1 LTSCFR
7 RFQYLMTTYHKCQ
20 LCEQEILLDLDAIA
34 SHSRSRHGMSLKDFN
49 KQFMIGKE
57 SNEDENTAST
67 SQSRTSSISLV
78 PDKEVVKE
86 EEKATPE
93 SPKDKL
99 VENDKQWYNGNKFT
113 CTPCD
118 FSTSSFVNLK
128 VHVKE
133 EHESC
138 LAR

>member
-1 LTSCFR
+1 
-7 RFQYLMTTYHKCQ
+7 
-20 LCEQEILLDLDAIA
+20 
-34 SHSRSRHGMSLKDFN
+34 MSLKDFN

-93 SPKDKL
+93 SPKEKL
-99 VENDKQWYNGNKFT
+99 VENDKQW
-113 CTPCD
+113 
-118 FSTSSFVNLK
+118 
-128 VHVKE
+128 
-133 EHESC
+133 
-138 LAR
+138 